1 MKKILYLIRYIKLL
15 KKNKSILTNSRIN
28 GNPNPLGIQFDWIYR
43 LYTVLN
49 LPIAEEESKDDIK
62 KYGYYY
68 VDEMV
73 KTHISEIQ
81 NFLFE
86 LGILEY
92 VVLDIDSI
100 QQIDDYNIMIVLKFK
115 YINLKGWAK
124 FLRFLLFAI
133 IIGGF
138 ISLVIFI

>member
-1 MKKILYLIRYIKLL
+1 
-15 KKNKSILTNSRIN
+15 
-28 GNPNPLGIQFDWIYR
+28 
-43 LYTVLN
+43 
-49 LPIAEEESKDDIK
+49 
-62 KYGYYY
+62 
-68 VDEMV
+68 MV

>member
-1 MKKILYLIRYIKLL
+1 MKKILHLIRYIKLL
-15 KKNKSILTNSRIN
+15 KKNKAVLANSRIDN
-28 GNPNPLGIQFDWIYR
+28 NPNPLGIQYDWIYR

-49 LPIAEEESKDDIK
+49 LPINEEETKDDVK

-68 VDEMV
+68 IDEMV
-73 KTHISEIQ
+73 KNHISQIQ

-92 VVLDIDSI
+92 VVLDVENI
-100 QQIDDYNIMIVLKFK
+100 QQIDDYNVRIVLKFK

-124 FLRFLLFAI
+124 FLRALFIII
-133 IIGGF
+133 IIGG
-138 ISLVIFI
+138 ILSTIFI